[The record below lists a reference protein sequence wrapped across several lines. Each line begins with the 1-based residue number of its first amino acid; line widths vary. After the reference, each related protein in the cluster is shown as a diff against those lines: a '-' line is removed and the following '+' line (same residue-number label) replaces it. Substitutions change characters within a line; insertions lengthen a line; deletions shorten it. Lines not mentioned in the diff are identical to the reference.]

1 MDQVLNKVGTMWV
14 GHQADKQLGSVGN
27 EIDQIS
33 NSIEGGAKWL
43 VNTIKGK
50 VQKPLP
56 ELLKEYDLP
65 IGIFPRDAT
74 NYELDDETGKLTVHI
89 PSICE
94 IEYRDSS
101 VLRFFTTVTGHL
113 AKGKLADIEGMKT
126 KMILWIK
133 VSCITSDGSK
143 LYVSAGITKTRNRDA
158 YEVNRDGIGVDKF

>member
-1 MDQVLNKVGTMWV
+1 MKIGCFT
-14 GHQADKQLGSVGN
+14 
-27 EIDQIS
+27 
-33 NSIEGGAKWL
+33 
-43 VNTIKGK
+43 GK

-74 NYELDDETGKLTVHI
+74 NYELDEKTGKLTVHL

-113 AKGKLADIEGMKT
+113 EKGKLADIEGMKT